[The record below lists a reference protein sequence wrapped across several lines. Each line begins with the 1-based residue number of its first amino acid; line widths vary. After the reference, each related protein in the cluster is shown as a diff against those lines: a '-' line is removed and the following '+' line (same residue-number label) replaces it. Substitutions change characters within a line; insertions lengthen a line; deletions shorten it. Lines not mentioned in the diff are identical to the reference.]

1 MPGTGEVPEEWLR
14 LNAVCP
20 YYTMFPLDF
29 PLRQMELFPEAK
41 RVLDPFCGRGTTL
54 YAARLAGR
62 QAVGVDI
69 SPVAVAIAQA
79 KTPKV
84 TASSVIRLAGKAIRE
99 SASACVPEGEF
110 WEWCFH
116 RDTLREVVAL
126 REVLLSGEPGGP
138 GPDTAAA
145 RILRGLLL
153 GALHGPRNKRLPS
166 YLSNQMPRTYA
177 SKPDYAVR
185 YWRKHDLAPV
195 RVDSIELIK
204 RKAHRLLDNCPPQLA
219 GRVML
224 GDAASAVMQL
234 RQRFDLVITSPP
246 YYGMRTYVQ
255 DQWLR
260 NWFVGGAAD
269 VPYGTDGQPARQP
282 DQESFASALA
292 EVWRA
297 VAAKCALEAKM
308 VIRFGA
314 LPSSKVSP
322 EGLIKASL
330 NEARAGWLITDVR
343 PAGVPTLARRQA
355 EQFNGSRAVVGQAV
369 TEIDV
374 LAELVPTRRRYRM
387 SP

>member
-1 MPGTGEVPEEWLR
+1 
-14 LNAVCP
+14 
-20 YYTMFPLDF
+20 MFPLDF
-29 PLRQMELFPEAK
+29 PLSQMESFPEAK

-79 KTPKV
+79 KTPKAA
-84 TASSVIRLAGKAIRE
+84 ASTVIRLAEKAIRA
-99 SASACVPEGEF
+99 SASVSVPEGDF

-126 REVLLSGEPGGP
+126 REVLLSGEQGEPGP
-138 GPDTAAA
+138 GAAAA

-153 GALHGPRNKRLPS
+153 GALHGPRNKGLPS

-195 RVDSIELIK
+195 RVDSIELIR

-234 RQRFDLVITSPP
+234 HQRFDLVITSPP

-260 NWFVGGAAD
+260 NWFVGGSAD
-269 VPYGTDGQPARQP
+269 VPYGTDGQLARQR
-282 DQESFASALA
+282 DQESFVSALA

-297 VAAKCALEAKM
+297 VAAKCAPEAKM

-330 NEARAGWLITDVR
+330 NRARAGWLITDVR
-343 PAGVPTLARRQA
+343 PAGVPTLAKRQA

-374 LAELVPTRRRYRM
+374 LAELVPTRRRRRL
-387 SP
+387 SA